1 MPRTLL
7 LLLLDA
13 EDATMRTVVDVAAE
27 IIFIYLYIIC
37 VFARVRNMK
46 RES

>member
-7 LLLLDA
+7 FLLDDA
-13 EDATMRTVVDVAAE
+13 EDATMRTVVEVPAE
-27 IIFIYLYIIC
+27 IIFIIYIY

-46 RES
+46 RERES